1 MENRANMT
9 YKEVR
14 GERDRLG
21 SLAGG
26 KKSRVGLPIQKP
38 KTQYSK
44 VVATKLFIFFRAEGA
59 VLRVG

>member
-1 MENRANMT
+1 MT